1 MLWKQGERSA
11 RDYPQPAPPADGSA
25 SVVYPLWRGLPQ
37 LPDPLIECWLT
48 PAMIVVDDC
57 VIDKE
62 FNAFV
67 ARRISEGASVADAE
81 TEARANA
88 SLDPLVAVAPIL
100 PYRALRAVNEQ
111 AVRQSNALG
120 YFPVIDCDEMDEGY
134 VDFLRTVP
142 VSRQVLW
149 GPVAAL
155 SDPARRI
162 LRWKLAQFYG
172 FRNLSV
178 DAEIMAA
185 IGKTITD
192 VRVMSDTKN
201 RLVVDLDWTAARGSC
216 SCVRNR
222 AARRSQ
228 PGISEADRA
237 ERSNPLYVRSSGV
250 TTMVKCCAVA
260 SKSRRTAAASSE
272 MTADS

>member
-1 MLWKQGERSA
+1 MAVLDDPSQYYAPPQADWALGDIVVVPVGVLWKQGERPA
-11 RDYPQPAPPADGSA
+11 EEYPQPAPPADGSA
-25 SVVYPLWRGLPQ
+25 SVVFPLWRGLPQ

-62 FNAFV
+62 FNAFIE
-67 ARRISEGASVADAE
+67 RRISEDTSVADAE
-81 TEARANA
+81 TEARANV

-111 AVRQSNALG
+111 AVRQGNALG
-120 YFPVIDCDEMDEGY
+120 YFPVIDSEEMDEGY

-142 VSRQVLW
+142 VSRQLLW
-149 GPVAAL
+149 GPVAAI

-185 IGKTITD
+185 IGKTITN
-192 VRVMSDTKN
+192 VRVITDTKN
-201 RLVVDLDWTAARGSC
+201 RLVVDLELDGGAGQLQLR
-216 SCVRNR
+216 
-222 AARRSQ
+222 Q
-228 PGISEADRA
+228 EP
-237 ERSNPLYVRSSGV
+237 
-250 TTMVKCCAVA
+250 
-260 SKSRRTAAASSE
+260 RRTEIAAGHQRGRPGGVR
-272 MTADS
+272 

>member
-1 MLWKQGERSA
+1 MAVLDDPAQYYAPPQADWALGDIVIVPVSILWKQGERPTQ
-11 RDYPQPAPPADGSA
+11 DYPQPAPLADGSA
-25 SVVYPLWRGLPQ
+25 SVAYALWRGMPQ

-67 ARRISEGASVADAE
+67 ERRINEGVPVADAE
-81 TEARANA
+81 AEARADA

-100 PYRALRAVNEQ
+100 PYRALRSVNEYG
-111 AVRQSNALG
+111 VRQGNAIG
-120 YFPVIDCDEMDEGY
+120 YFPVVESDEMDEGY

-142 VSRQVLW
+142 ISRQLLW

-155 SDPARRI
+155 ADPARRI
-162 LRWKLAQFYG
+162 LRWKLAQFSG

-192 VRVMSDTKN
+192 VHVITDTKN
-201 RLVVDLDWTAARGSC
+201 RLVVDLELDHGTGQLQLR
-216 SCVRNR
+216 
-222 AARRSQ
+222 Q
-228 PGISEADRA
+228 EP
-237 ERSNPLYVRSSGV
+237 
-250 TTMVKCCAVA
+250 
-260 SKSRRTAAASSE
+260 RRTAIATGHQRGRPDDAR
-272 MTADS
+272 